1 MKNCPIH
8 FYWGRKN
15 GLIVTRETEDF
26 EKPEILYAD
35 NRLSLEKLKKIAAA
49 ALLVLLV
56 IWRITRKVNRV
67 RRLRSR
73 HSR

>member
-15 GLIVTRETEDF
+15 GLIVTRDTESGS
-26 EKPEILYAD
+26 PEILYAD
-35 NRLSLEKLKKIAAA
+35 NRLSLEKLKKAAAA
-49 ALLVLLV
+49 ALVVLLAV
-56 IWRITRKVNRV
+56 WRITRRV
-67 RRLRSR
+67 RRFRRR

>member
-15 GLIVTRETEDF
+15 GLIVTRDTESGS
-26 EKPEILYAD
+26 PEILYAD

-67 RRLRSR
+67 RCLRSR